1 MQLKKSSN
9 FPLKSQ
15 NTYNEKKTAI
25 RAVFQKTSFLVVIL
39 YALIASRA
47 RQRVDFF
54 LATVFFL

>member
-1 MQLKKSSN
+1 MVN
-9 FPLKSQ
+9 FKFK
-15 NTYNEKKTAI
+15 YNEKKTALKQSFKRQVFLFVI
-25 RAVFQKTSFLVVIL
+25 R